1 MQKPMGEDVRAMVR
15 RLKRWSA
22 SEMEQRRDA
31 ERSQENNSDLGERPD
46 GGFVLPSLVVV

>member
-1 MQKPMGEDVRAMVR
+1 MQKPMGEEVRAMVK

-31 ERSQENNSDLGERPD
+31 ERSQESHAEAGERPD
-46 GGFVLPSLVVV
+46 GGFLLPSLVVA